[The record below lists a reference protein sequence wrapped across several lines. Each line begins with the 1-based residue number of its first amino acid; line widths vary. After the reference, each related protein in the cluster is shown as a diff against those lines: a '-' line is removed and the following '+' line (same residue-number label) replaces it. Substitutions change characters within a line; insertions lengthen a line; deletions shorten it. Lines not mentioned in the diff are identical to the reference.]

1 MQNKL
6 NIKPQTACALTPI
19 EGLLSG
25 LPADPSQ
32 ADVQK
37 FMEVRVKEGTDI
49 VQRNKVI
56 DALVKSVCIGRGDLN
71 KMWKG
76 VERTLKKSKDSGLYF
91 LDICADV
98 DKRIEYAERRIH
110 DTNAKEPYL
119 FHRGGSLVQISR
131 NEEGVARIQDVSK
144 DRFAHHL
151 NNKCKW
157 KKSDGENERKVHSP
171 DDVIKHLFHGPLD
184 GYPPLTRL
192 STVPSFTIAKSLTL
206 PGYQDGVFYS
216 PPPGFRLPNLPTKP
230 EASVVEQCLEDLA
243 DLSGDIPL
251 DGMTRDEFEQARKAD
266 DEETPSFAHWLSYG
280 ISSAARDLIDGPVPG
295 HLARKD
301 KPRSGAT
308 LAMTV
313 MEEIAT
319 CQPSAP
325 QTLPDRDDE
334 TQKALM
340 SGFLEGGAYIL
351 FDNIKGGKELESD
364 TLAAAM
370 TAYPRYKGRILG
382 ANKMATVPANAVF
395 GFTGNRSALSPQ
407 LAERMLLIDID
418 PKMENPGSR
427 SPSSFKHDMR
437 AEVNKR
443 KGHYL
448 WCLLVLIQNWIAKGC
463 PEWKGTPLGGFE
475 RHAAVVGGILEAAG
489 VKGFM
494 ANRKKL
500 DEMVKSDDPVNE
512 FMDTLI
518 SEHEGSEGEE
528 FAGTL
533 FRVGSSDI
541 ELPKCLEHD
550 GKLPKV
556 VSIPKL
562 LEDAQVAMDG
572 FGYQKDYEGVISYPK
587 ASERKVAQ
595 RLQGL
600 VGAVREHTS
609 EHKDRRYIVEN
620 KRAWRLSK
628 LDGLNERK
636 IGKLYKLE
644 LTETESR
651 RRIPV
656 VFG

>member
-1 MQNKL
+1 MQHKL
-6 NIKPQTACALTPI
+6 NIKPQPAHALSSI

-25 LPADPSQ
+25 LPADPSE
-32 ADVQK
+32 ADVQI
-37 FMEVRVKEGTDI
+37 FMEARVKEGADK
-49 VQRNKVI
+49 VQRNKII

-71 KMWKG
+71 KMWKAA
-76 VERTLKKSKDSGLYF
+76 EKAQQKPKDCGLYF
-91 LDICADV
+91 LDVCADV
-98 DKRIEYAERRIH
+98 DKRIEYAERRID
-110 DTNAKEPYL
+110 DTNGVEPYL
-119 FHRGGSLVQISR
+119 LHRGGSLVQISR
-131 NEEGVARIQDVSK
+131 NEEGVARIQNVSK

-151 NNKCKW
+151 NNVCMW
-157 KKSDGENERKVHSP
+157 KKSEGESERKVHTP
-171 DDVIKHLFHGPLD
+171 EDVVKHLYHGPLD

-192 STVPSFTIAKSLTL
+192 TTVPTFTKAKLLTV
-206 PGYQDGVFYS
+206 PGYQDGIYYS
-216 PPPGFRLPNLPTKP
+216 PPPGFQLPPLPAKP
-230 EASVVEQCLEDLA
+230 ETSVTEQCLEDLA

-251 DGMTRDEFEQARKAD
+251 DGMTREESSQARETG
-266 DEETPSFAHWLSYG
+266 EETPSFAHWLSYG
-280 ISSAARDLIDGPVPG
+280 LSSVARDLIDGPVPG

-319 CQPSAP
+319 CQPCAP
-325 QTLPDRDDE
+325 QTLPDRDEE

-351 FDNIKGGKELESD
+351 YDNIKGGKELESD

-370 TAYPRYKGRILG
+370 TAYPRYKGRLLG

-437 AEVNKR
+437 AEVNGR

-463 PEWKGTPLGGFE
+463 PEWQGTPLGGFE

-512 FMDTLI
+512 FMDTLV
-518 SEHEGSEGEE
+518 SEHESVEDEQYV
-528 FAGTL
+528 GTL
-533 FRVGSSDI
+533 FRVGSSEI

-651 RRIPV
+651 RRIPI